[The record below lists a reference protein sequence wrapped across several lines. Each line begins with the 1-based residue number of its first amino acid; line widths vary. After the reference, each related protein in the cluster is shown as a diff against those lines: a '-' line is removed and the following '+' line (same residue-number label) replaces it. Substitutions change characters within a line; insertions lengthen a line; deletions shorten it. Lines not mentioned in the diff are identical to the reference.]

1 MKSGG
6 LRRTDIDTGNVMKNS
21 RTILLAGAALT
32 ALTTGLAQAQ
42 AGSGDGPAFTGSPV
56 DAMTQRQLVGSP
68 TGAMTPR
75 LIVRTDVG
83 GATTPGEAL
92 DNSFDAN
99 DDWGSLVQIFL
110 QNNTSGSI
118 FFNCSGSLINP
129 RTVLTA
135 AHCLNSASSE
145 AYGLPGQAPLTM
157 LIGFGPD
164 TSTSFFNYLGT
175 GASYSQGG
183 VASSVDVL
191 IHPSSNLDDGG
202 LPFPW
207 ADVAMIALNEPVS
220 DVPTLGML
228 FSPLDQLTHVIMGG
242 YGTFGTGDTGGLGI
256 GFRRLIG
263 ENQLGMIGS
272 PADLLDGI
280 FPGFAPT
287 AVNFGAE
294 TQTFYWI
301 DFDDPDRTE
310 GGCSFTGLSI
320 NCASLDAVKAI
331 DWFDGDALPNE
342 AGTAGGDSGSPLIA
356 DQLADFP
363 LILGVLSGGFD
374 FFGIGNQY
382 SDISFYN
389 PLFPFYEFISANSP
403 YKYVSA
409 FGGDGLWTDP
419 DHWTQ
424 DFDPN
429 FFIIEDG
436 ELVNGLPP
444 GREEGVYSSE
454 DKVGLLLG
462 NDISGNDP
470 TDSPLL
476 PPRDAGAAP
485 AGESFAGSLTDGED
499 RPAGIL
505 AGQIDTALLGGA
517 TPGETGREIVG
528 ADGEESGTSEADREV
543 VGTPVDA
550 TAEDEPGFGNNLPQS
565 SVLQGEGSTG
575 FVPDNTDGIVGVAWE
590 NPAQYFDVSFTR
602 AGTTTLTGT
611 SVTVDQVSL
620 LHGGATLAI
629 EDALLDSLIGTNVM
643 IGTLDVGEF
652 GVLLTPLL
660 INDLGI
666 VTGSGLIVADL
677 FLNRGGIVDPD
688 FTGVDD
694 PLGELT
700 LIGDYIQLSQGVLR
714 IDIFD
719 DLGTATSNDLFNIFG
734 TAALDG
740 TLMTVVPDAAA
751 VPRGSEF
758 TVLTASNGVLGEF
771 SNEMTQYSATLSFD
785 VSYQAGAV
793 TLTAVAEDFADALAG
808 AGRNTLAVAGALD
821 AVTSPDELPSGDLG
835 AMINSLDSLPSGNAL
850 NAALTSMSPVDTL
863 VFDQLGF
870 TAARSFNSLL
880 SQRPRLARQ
889 ASGGFD
895 ASGLTFRS
903 GNVPI
908 RLASASQN
916 TSIPA
921 SYGRNRILPDNVTAF
936 ISGDVAFGEDTRTAL
951 AGEVESAAVTVGLEN
966 RINRYVTGGVA
977 LTGAWFEAGE
987 GDRTYDGDSVGIGG
1001 YLGASRKNVYLT
1013 ANLGYVAHSFQS
1025 ERPVFTGAGFGS
1037 AGGETEA
1044 TQLLAGI
1051 EAGLTWSLPI
1061 GGEWGPV
1068 ARLRSSS
1075 MDIDAYQET
1084 GAGAFGSSIAGRSI
1098 TETVSSLG
1106 VSAWAPLGEK
1116 VFVSGEFTA
1125 ERYLEGDEAS
1135 TATATLIA
1143 APNSPF
1149 VVTGAA
1155 LDQAYY
1161 ALRLGAGYRITPG
1174 ILVSAR
1180 YEVDI
1185 DRADFDYQRAMIAL
1199 NFGF

>member
-1 MKSGG
+1 
-6 LRRTDIDTGNVMKNS
+6 MKNTRS
-21 RTILLAGAALT
+21 ILLAGAALT
-32 ALTTGLAQAQ
+32 ALASGLAQAQ
-42 AGSGDGPAFTGSPV
+42 EERAAVKEAGGGAAYTGSPI
-56 DAMTQRQLVGSP
+56 
-68 TGAMTPR
+68 GAMTPR

-110 QNNTSGSI
+110 QDNTSGGI

-183 VASSVDVL
+183 VASSTDVV

-242 YGTFGTGDTGGLGI
+242 YGTFGTGDTGSAGI

-272 PADLLDGI
+272 PADLIDGI
-280 FPGFAPT
+280 FPGFAPSRD
-287 AVNFGAE
+287 FGLE

-310 GGCSFTGLSI
+310 ADSAGCSFTGLSI

-331 DWFDGDALPNE
+331 DWFDGDALANE

-424 DFDPN
+424 DLDPN
-429 FFIIEDG
+429 FYVIEDG
-436 ELVNGLPP
+436 QIVNGLPDGP
-444 GREEGVYSSE
+444 EEGVYDSE

-470 TDSPLL
+470 ADSPFL

-517 TPGETGREIVG
+517 TPGETGRDIVG

-543 VGTPVDA
+543 VGAPVDA

-565 SVLQGEGSTG
+565 SVLQGPGSTG

-590 NPAQYFDVSFTR
+590 NPAQYFDVSFTQG
-602 AGTTTLTGT
+602 GTTTLTGNGAFLDI
-611 SVTVDQVSL
+611 VVDQVSL
-620 LHGGATLAI
+620 LHGGATLDI
-629 EDALLDSLIGTNVM
+629 IDGGGLFSLIGVNVM
-643 IGTLDVGEF
+643 VGTLRVGEL
-652 GVLLTPLL
+652 GYLDTPLL
-660 INDLGI
+660 INDFGI
-666 VTGSGLIVADL
+666 VTGSGLIVSDL

-688 FTGVDD
+688 FTGETNT
-694 PLGELT
+694 LGELT
-700 LIGDYIQLSQGVLR
+700 IIGDYVQQGQGVLR
-714 IDIFD
+714 IDLFD
-719 DLGTATSNDLFNIFG
+719 NAGTATSNDLLNVLG
-734 TAALDG
+734 TAVLDG

-758 TVLTASNGVLGEF
+758 TVLTASNGVLGQF

-785 VSYQAGAV
+785 VGYQAGAV
-793 TLTAVAEDFADALAG
+793 TLSSIAQDYASVLAG
-808 AGRNTLAVAGALD
+808 SDANTLAVAGALD
-821 AVTSPDELPSGDLG
+821 AVTSPDALPSGELG
-835 AMINSLDSLPSGNAL
+835 NVISSLDALSSAEIL
-850 NAALTSMSPVDTL
+850 NAAMGSMAPVDTL
-863 VFDQLGF
+863 VFDQLGL
-870 TAARSFNSLL
+870 TAARSFNTVL
-880 SQRPRLARQ
+880 SQRPRVGRKIR
-889 ASGGFD
+889 GGVD
-895 ASGLTFRS
+895 MSGLTLRS
-903 GNVPI
+903 GNSPI
-908 RLASASQN
+908 LLASAAQN
-916 TSIPA
+916 APIPA
-921 SYGRNRILPDNVTAF
+921 SSGRERILPDNVTAF
-936 ISGDVAFGEDTRTAL
+936 VTGDIAFAEDTRIAA
-951 AGEVESAAVTVGLEN
+951 AGEVDSAAVTVGLETRVN
-966 RINRYVTGGVA
+966 QYVTGGVA

-987 GDRTYDGDSVGIGG
+987 GVRSYDGDAVGVGA
-1001 YLGASRKNVYLT
+1001 YLGAANERLYVT
-1013 ANLGYVAHSFQS
+1013 ANIGYMVHDFQS
-1025 ERPVFTGAGFGS
+1025 ERPVFTGLGFGA
-1037 AGGETEA
+1037 AGGDTEA
-1044 TQLLAGI
+1044 TQLLAGL
-1051 EAGLTWSLPI
+1051 EAGVTWAIPG
-1061 GGEWGPV
+1061 GGEFGPV
-1068 ARLRSSS
+1068 ARLRTTSL
-1075 MDIDAYQET
+1075 DIDAYQET
-1084 GAGAFGSSIAGRSI
+1084 GAGGFGSIVSGRSV
-1098 TETVSSLG
+1098 TETVSSVG
-1106 VSAWAPLGEK
+1106 VSAWAPLGDK
-1116 VFVSGEFTA
+1116 MFVSGEVTA
-1125 ERYLEGDEAS
+1125 ENYLEGEEAQG
-1135 TATATLIA
+1135 AVAALIA

-1149 VVTGAA
+1149 AVTGGG
-1155 LDQAYY
+1155 LDDSYY
-1161 ALRLGAGYRITPG
+1161 SARLGAGYTLARG
-1174 ILVSAR
+1174 VVLSAQ
-1180 YEVDI
+1180 YEFDI
-1185 DRADFDYQRAMIAL
+1185 DRDDFEYERFMVSL